1 MSGGQLWRS
10 GLVEGLGGL
19 TRLTRRAR
27 PVALL
32 LATSTGRWRRHGGR
46 ADQAERRKEKCFLSQ
61 NNGYACEIVDCLLS
75 LPLRSDP
82 RR

>member
-1 MSGGQLWRS
+1 MSGG
-10 GLVEGLGGL
+10 EGLGGL
-19 TRLTRRAR
+19 NRLTRRAR

-32 LATSTGRWRRHGGR
+32 ATLTSSTELRCHWHGGR

-61 NNGYACEIVDCLLS
+61 NNGYACDIVDCLLS